1 MTGAS
6 PAEGGPVRRSIAVAF
21 ASVGFVA
28 LAICGLGVTSLVLD
42 EDVISTPGGGQVP
55 GIVGMIVALAV
66 FAGSLAVALRAPHP
80 SFWNAPVVALAVFL
94 LYGGGVAIGAA
105 IAGVDPAAAVAA
117 AGRTLVSWFGVIVA
131 AAAVI
136 AAWAGIAL
144 VRTRA
149 RRPRWGWEGDED
161 E

>member
-6 PAEGGPVRRSIAVAF
+6 GTEGGPVRRSIAVAF
-21 ASVGFVA
+21 AAVGFAA

-42 EDVISTPGGGQVP
+42 ADVITTPGGGQIP
-55 GIVGMIVALAV
+55 GIVGMIVAVSV
-66 FAGSLAVALRAPHP
+66 FAAALAVALRPPHP
-80 SFWNAPVVALAVFL
+80 SFWSAPIVALAVFL
-94 LYGGGVAIGAA
+94 LYGGGVAVGAG

-131 AAAVI
+131 AAAVV